1 MRNISATSP
10 DAEVWQSQ
18 VQRCCANGDLPG
30 ALCVALGAVAADAD
44 DLTALHTLA
53 VLYLA
58 AGRATDA
65 VRAFQLLLQQDV
77 HADRYFDLGV
87 ALEAAGDLLAARA
100 VYQQALELEP
110 AHFKARLNL
119 CALLLMLRFPDCALR
134 EAELLVEYH
143 SLIPEAWCSLGH
155 ARFAN
160 IKPVAADV
168 AFARA
173 QSLDAGNLPAAFG
186 RVVSQV
192 MCGELKS
199 AMNLLAELKARQ
211 LPHAVLSAI
220 PQSRETLAL
229 TQDDCE
235 DIFLTAL
242 FERYRRGEWECRALL
257 ARGLGQLANAVSD
270 NPARSVQSAQAFHA
284 LAIGIDYAD
293 YRILARR
300 LAAQGAKAVQSI
312 VRRTPAPSANTP
324 GRRLNLGFISP
335 TFRDHP
341 SAYMVR
347 SMFGCHD
354 RSRFSIT
361 GYCLGADDGSEVRQE
376 IIDGCDRFVS
386 LATLNDHEAAQRI
399 HDDGIDLL
407 VQFEGFLDGT
417 RNGILMR
424 HPAPIQ
430 VAHIGVVGT
439 LAATYVD
446 YRFCDAITG
455 QFDISGVS
463 SGAESVEKCV
473 RLSEMYLPYGAPIA
487 PWSIPVARRDFG
499 LPENAF
505 VFCSFNND
513 FKISEEVFLSWL
525 EILKATPGS
534 VLWLRATNEG
544 LWNRC
549 LSTAANHRVALER
562 IIRAQD
568 YANNRHLARLRLAD
582 LFLDTFDCNAHTTAL
597 DALWMGLPV
606 VTRKGQAP
614 ASSLCAS
621 ALQALGM
628 NELVTLTTDAYIA
641 AATALGSEPARCQA
655 VTRKLMTARSES
667 SLFNISNKVK
677 LYESAYE
684 TMWARHLAGLP
695 PADFDVLPL
704 GA

>member
-77 HADRYFDLGV
+77 HAERYFDLGV

-143 SLIPEAWCSLGH
+143 YLIPEAWCSLGH

-186 RVVSQV
+186 RVVSQA

-199 AMNLLAELKARQ
+199 AMNFLSELKARQ

-257 ARGLGQLANAVSD
+257 ARGLGQLANAVSE

-300 LAAQGAKAVQSI
+300 LAAQGAKAVQPI
-312 VRRTPAPSANTP
+312 VRRTPTPSANTP

-335 TFRDHP
+335 AFRDHP

-439 LAATYVD
+439 LAATYLD

-473 RLSEMYLPYGAPIA
+473 RLSEICLPYGAPIA

-525 EILKATPGS
+525 EILKATSGS

-549 LSTAANHRVALER
+549 LSCAVNHRVAPER

-568 YANNRHLARLRLAD
+568 YANNQHLARLRLAD

-606 VTRKGQAP
+606 VTRKGQTP

-621 ALQALGM
+621 ALQTLGM
-628 NELVTLTTDAYIA
+628 NELVTLTTGAYVA
-641 AATALGSEPARCQA
+641 AATALGSDPARCRA